1 MKGILSL
8 LKRIPVYARW
18 PIAITVIT
26 QCVTYYAPKLL
37 GSRPEHLLTSAL
49 DEAIPVIPCFVYI
62 YVLAYLFWV
71 ANYAWIYFSDASLCR
86 RMLTADLLCK
96 AVCALCFVLYPCTL
110 LRPQA
115 ETLTGIGAWL
125 LRLIYRIDTP
135 TSLLPSMH
143 CHLSVLVSLPLFDR
157 RCKAPRWYALCSLPF
172 ALLVCAST
180 VFTKQHVMADVYT
193 GVALAAVM
201 WIAAQ
206 LIWNGIDRRKAA
218 PPGKAA

>member
-1 MKGILSL
+1 MKSLISL

-18 PIAITVIT
+18 PIAITVVT
-26 QCVTYYAPKLL
+26 QCLTYYAPKLL
-37 GSRPEHLLTSAL
+37 GSRPQHLLTSAL
-49 DEAIPVIPCFVYI
+49 DEAIPVLPWFVYI
-62 YVLAYLFWV
+62 YVLAYLLWV
-71 ANYAWIYFSDASLCR
+71 VNYLWIYCSDASLCR

-115 ETLTGIGAWL
+115 ESLTGVGAWL
-125 LRLIYRIDTP
+125 LKLIYRIDTP

-157 RCKAPRWYALCSLPF
+157 RSKAPRWYAVGSLLF
-172 ALLVCAST
+172 SLLVCAST

-193 GVALAAVM
+193 GVALAAVA
-201 WIAAQ
+201 WGLTQ
-206 LIWNGIDRRKAA
+206 VLWNVFDRRKA
-218 PPGKAA
+218 GV